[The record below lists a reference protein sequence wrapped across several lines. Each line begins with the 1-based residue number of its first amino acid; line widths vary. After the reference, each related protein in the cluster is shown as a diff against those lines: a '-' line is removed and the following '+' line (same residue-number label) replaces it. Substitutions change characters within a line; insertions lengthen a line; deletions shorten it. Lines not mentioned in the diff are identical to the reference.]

1 MLAAALGDLEE
12 QKLMDEHRYIHI
24 SALGSG
30 HAVVQ
35 GTEPYKQPVIP
46 GCI

>member
-12 QKLMDEHRYIHI
+12 QKLMDEHRYTHI
-24 SALGSG
+24 SAPGLG

-35 GTEPYKQPVIP
+35 GNQPYQQPVIP
-46 GCI
+46 GCT